1 MKEITNEEINK
12 IISDI
17 NPNFIS
23 HLIEESWGYSVFIME
38 NLGRVYAHIYW
49 YNDDPSIIY
58 FEGLSVEEDAREEG
72 LGNKLLKMLEK
83 IGINLGASTTSL
95 WVYKNK
101 WLYNW
106 YKRNG
111 YKYYMDHD
119 LKNAVW
125 MKKPLK

>member
-1 MKEITNEEINK
+1 MKKITNEEINK

-17 NPNFIS
+17 NPNFVS
-23 HLIEESWGYSVFIME
+23 HLMEESWGYSVFIME
-38 NLGRVYAHIYW
+38 NLGRVYAHVYW
-49 YNDDPSIIY
+49 YNDDPDTIY
-58 FEGLSVEEDAREEG
+58 LEGLSVEKDAREEG

-83 IGINLGASTTSL
+83 IAISLGATTTSL

-106 YKRNG
+106 YKRND

-125 MKKPLK
+125 MKKSLK